1 MVAESLVVFFVV
13 VRLIILRPTFNRKLS
28 GTALLLLSS
37 AGGCFRAHFYTFHV
51 HGKLCLYDKRPQNMD
66 IGSICAVEQEIIASD
81 ISAMIITRTNSFVI
95 LILGY

>member
-13 VRLIILRPTFNRKLS
+13 VRLIILRPTFNRKLA
-28 GTALLLLSS
+28 GAALQLLS

-66 IGSICAVEQEIIASD
+66 IGSICAVEQEIASD